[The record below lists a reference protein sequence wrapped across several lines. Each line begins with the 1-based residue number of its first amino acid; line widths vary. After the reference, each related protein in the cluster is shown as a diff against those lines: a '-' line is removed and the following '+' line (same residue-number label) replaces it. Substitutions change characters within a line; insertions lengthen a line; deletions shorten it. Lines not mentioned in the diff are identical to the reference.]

1 MAESADKDKEREIKI
16 TYPEVE
22 PVPHNLLLSP
32 QFHEQG
38 QKEGEDQPDQIW
50 NSKQTGNPHVIADME
65 KKDQNKPE
73 VKEEKKTEKERVK
86 NVGAK
91 EDIDIKGKEVKKYED
106 KEKKKE
112 KSKEKDKNNDHNKE
126 KRKNKDEDHD
136 QGKEKERDEEKDKAK
151 KKSKNK
157 DHIDEKEKEK
167 SNEEEKDKGEDK
179 EKKKSKDKDQKDEE
193 NGKKENKNKDK
204 EKKKDKENKDHKHA
218 TERTAECPD
227 DREGMMERS
236 VVTGDSLEKPVNG
249 EDIVS
254 GNEAQKEKKH
264 KEKSS
269 LKKDKEN
276 NVETLKKKL
285 QKLDAKLSEIS
296 AKKNDILQR
305 LKEAGEMG
313 SPMEETN
320 PPILHSVEHVTE
332 TFKEVTMKDRSQT
345 LLKD

>member
-1 MAESADKDKEREIKI
+1 MKRKKEKSEGKEKGKDTEKDKDKE
-16 TYPEVE
+16 
-22 PVPHNLLLSP
+22 
-32 QFHEQG
+32 
-38 QKEGEDQPDQIW
+38 
-50 NSKQTGNPHVIADME
+50 
-65 KKDQNKPE
+65 KK
-73 VKEEKKTEKERVK
+73 
-86 NVGAK
+86 
-91 EDIDIKGKEVKKYED
+91 
-106 KEKKKE
+106 
-112 KSKEKDKNNDHNKE
+112 
-126 KRKNKDEDHD
+126 
-136 QGKEKERDEEKDKAK
+136 
-151 KKSKNK
+151 
-157 DHIDEKEKEK
+157 
-167 SNEEEKDKGEDK
+167 
-179 EKKKSKDKDQKDEE
+179 KDEE

-204 EKKKDKENKDHKHA
+204 EKKKDRENKDHKHA